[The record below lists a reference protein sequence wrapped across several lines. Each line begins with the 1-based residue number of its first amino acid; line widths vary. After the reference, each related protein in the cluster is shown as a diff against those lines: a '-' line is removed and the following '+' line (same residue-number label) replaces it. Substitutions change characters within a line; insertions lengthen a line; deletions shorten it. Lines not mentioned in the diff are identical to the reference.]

1 MATLNEKTT
10 PKRTDNMLNELEKSL
25 VEACQAGPLK
35 SLDTT
40 NKTVRVLSDIIL
52 RMNKELELIADDYQE
67 LEAGNFVLSKEL
79 EEKDIKIQAL
89 KEVLRE
95 DDIALKAP
103 SISET
108 FESDFGITR

>member
-1 MATLNEKTT
+1 
-10 PKRTDNMLNELEKSL
+10 MLNELEKSL

-35 SLDTT
+35 SLDPTS
-40 NKTVRVLSDIIL
+40 KTVRVLSDIIL

-95 DDIALKAP
+95 DDIDLARSRGSLRAP
-103 SISET
+103 SIQ

>member
-10 PKRTDNMLNELEKSL
+10 PKRTDNMLTECEKAL

-35 SLDTT
+35 SLDPTS
-40 NKTVRVLSDIIL
+40 KTVRVLSDIIL
-52 RMNKELELIADDYQE
+52 RMNKELQE
-67 LEAGNFVLSKEL
+67 N
-79 EEKDIKIQAL
+79 DIKIQAL

-95 DDIALKAP
+95 DEISLRAP

-108 FESDFGITR
+108 FEKFDRFNDQFESDFGITR

>member
-10 PKRTDNMLNELEKSL
+10 PKRTDNMLTECEKAL

-52 RMNKELELIADDYQE
+52 RMNKELQE
-67 LEAGNFVLSKEL
+67 N
-79 EEKDIKIQAL
+79 DIKIQAL

-95 DDIALKAP
+95 DDIDLARSRGSLRAP
-103 SISET
+103 SIQ